1 MTVFRIITSIAAVRM
16 EIFLN
21 LVLQN
26 EKSQFKSKSIDF
38 VANF

>member
-26 EKSQFKSKSIDF
+26 EKNQFKSKSIDF

>member
-26 EKSQFKSKSIDF
+26 EKTKFKGNAIDF